1 MSRGQNEYKSE
12 TSAANPSRRFNHGIH
27 EKSDAVSIELYQ

>member
-12 TSAANPSRRFNHGIH
+12 TSAANPPRMTPPPNG
-27 EKSDAVSIELYQ
+27 DYLV